1 MDDIED
7 TIDGATVARRDGV
20 GRNLSSSYAGG
31 SSSAYGEASDD
42 AYETVPLRGAG
53 RSLAQRAT
61 AHLKALKKSAKE
73 VLKNAF
79 SDSPSGTGSPSRT
92 NTYGNAAYGGGN
104 ATVGSPQ
111 RAGQLLS
118 RAHARNRSLDLS
130 HVLGTL
136 DATLD
141 GANTAAMLLKEFR
154 ESGGDPEADQATN
167 DNLDLELS
175 DVCEAHRAHLTQVAE
190 MTDSSVSLS
199 EEQLNTLLETLEK
212 LNGAIFAIRAER
224 NENAASQGVGTGVV
238 SSPTATGGEQPV
250 SLGTSRIACAT
261 TEEEEE
267 AMIAQAI
274 AASLSVQPKEDDATV
289 QAHAPTPEQNGAPPT
304 SVRKQ
309 TNEDLLANLID
320 I

>member
-1 MDDIED
+1 
-7 TIDGATVARRDGV
+7 
-20 GRNLSSSYAGG
+20 
-31 SSSAYGEASDD
+31 
-42 AYETVPLRGAG
+42 
-53 RSLAQRAT
+53 
-61 AHLKALKKSAKE
+61 
-73 VLKNAF
+73 
-79 SDSPSGTGSPSRT
+79 
-92 NTYGNAAYGGGN
+92 
-104 ATVGSPQ
+104 
-111 RAGQLLS
+111 
-118 RAHARNRSLDLS
+118 
-130 HVLGTL
+130 VLGTL
-136 DATLD
+136 TATID

-154 ESGGDPEADQATN
+154 ESGGDPEADQGTN

-224 NENAASQGVGTGVV
+224 NENAELQGMETGVV
-238 SSPTATGGEQPV
+238 STPTATGDEQSV

-274 AASLSVQPKEDDATV
+274 AASLSVQPKEANGTA
-289 QAHAPTPEQNGAPPT
+289 QAHAPAPEQSGAPSTP
-304 SVRKQ
+304 VRKQ